1 MSPILRVEKRWR
13 LPTWGR
19 KNEVP
24 VKGRRKPKEEA
35 DDPIA

>member
-1 MSPILRVEKRWR
+1 MFPILRVKKRR
-13 LPTWGR
+13 RPPTWGR

-24 VKGRRKPKEEA
+24 VKERRKLKEEA